1 MNAFAEAAVK
11 PAHAA
16 TNQAPGMNP
25 LRLPNDRWSPLE
37 IAFWLLPVAAYFA
50 FPGYLVLI
58 SQIMIVGLFALS
70 LDLMLGY
77 AGIVSLGHAAFFG
90 LGAYTAGLLSVH
102 GWSEPLSGLL
112 AGAVVAGLFGFVV
125 SFLVVRGQ
133 DLTRLMVTLGIGL
146 MLFEAANKASFLT
159 GGVDGLSGM
168 MVGKLFGAFEFDLNG
183 NVAYCYSFAVLFI
196 VFVVLRRVVKSP
208 FGLSLVGIREGA
220 RRMPALGVNVNRR
233 LVAVFTLAATVAG
246 LAGALLAQTTQF
258 VGLDSLGFPR
268 SAELLIMLV
277 LGGTGRLY
285 GALVGAAVFMLAQ
298 DYIAGL
304 NPAYWQF
311 YIGLLL
317 MVIVL
322 FARGGIL
329 GGLEKMASRFKRKEQ
344 A

>member
-1 MNAFAEAAVK
+1 MNAFAEAEVK
-11 PAHAA
+11 PAPVAV
-16 TNQAPGMNP
+16 NKVQSMSL
-25 LRLPNDRWSPLE
+25 LRLPDDRWSPLE

-102 GWSEPLSGLL
+102 GWSEPFSGLL
-112 AGAVVAGLFGFVV
+112 AGAVVAGLFGFAM

-220 RRMPALGVNVNRR
+220 RRMPALGVDVNRR